1 MVGGLKMLKIRNLS
15 KSFYNTYA
23 GENTV
28 LKNINMDIEKG
39 DFISIIG
46 SNGSG
51 KSTLLNI
58 ISGVIKE
65 TTGSLFLEEKD
76 ITEMPEHIRA
86 KVISRVFQNPALG
99 TCQTLTVREN
109 LSMALNKGDL
119 SNIKHC
125 LRYTTEEL
133 HYVLKDISLDLKKLL
148 DVEVR
153 FLSGGQKQALSLVMA
168 SITNPKLLL
177 LDEHTAS
184 LDPKTARE
192 IMELT
197 QKIVKEKKITTLMVT
212 HNLKDA
218 VMYGNRLI
226 MLHGGEITLD
236 LDYPSK
242 KKLRTEDILVKYDY
256 AV

>member
-1 MVGGLKMLKIRNLS
+1 
-15 KSFYNTYA
+15 
-23 GENTV
+23 
-28 LKNINMDIEKG
+28 MDIEKG

-133 HYVLKDISLDLKKLL
+133 HLC
-148 DVEVR
+148 VER
-153 FLSGGQKQALSLVMA
+153 YFFWTL
-168 SITNPKLLL
+168 
-177 LDEHTAS
+177 
-184 LDPKTARE
+184 
-192 IMELT
+192 
-197 QKIVKEKKITTLMVT
+197 KITGCGGKVSIWRAKASFIL
-212 HNLKDA
+212 
-218 VMYGNRLI
+218 GN
-226 MLHGGEITLD
+226 G
-236 LDYPSK
+236 
-242 KKLRTEDILVKYDY
+242 
-256 AV
+256 